1 MINLMKKDT
10 FYKNLILGLLVYFV
24 ICWKFPFYM
33 LLLCVDLPEDAI
45 VLKRQVSYTDV
56 YNEHILAELVFVGDL
71 GYDTVRETIL
81 AENRT
86 LIRKNVLMDWHIM
99 ERAMVEEWDDYCIS
113 LKEMNELAAQKG
125 RGNWYYVSLNMAVPT
140 LILVR
145 IASFIVIFTVITCFW
160 VAKRKKGDTYEKIE
174 QC

>member
-1 MINLMKKDT
+1 MKKKI
-10 FYKNLILGLLVYFV
+10 FSLRMLLFVLLVYFV
-24 ICWKFPFYM
+24 ICWKLPFYI

-56 YNEHILAELVFVGDL
+56 YYEHVLAELVFVGNG

-81 AENRT
+81 ADNRI
-86 LIRKNVLMDWHIM
+86 LMRKNVLMDWSIM

-113 LKEMNELAAQKG
+113 IKEINELAVQKG

-140 LILVR
+140 LILLR
-145 IASFIVIFTVITCFW
+145 IASFIVVFTVITCFW
-160 VAKRKKGDTYEKIE
+160 VAKRKREILMKR
-174 QC
+174 